1 MDQAEQSRGSAH
13 NLNFVARGTLQK
25 RVCSHAKSRKYI
37 MQSKSIFAA
46 VGVVAIIFAIVYFI
60 NDSQKSD
67 AEKLGDSLE
76 EVGEDIAD
84 AVDDATN

>member
-1 MDQAEQSRGSAH
+1 MAAIGVIG
-13 NLNFVARGTLQK
+13 LIGVAFYMF
-25 RVCSHAKSRKYI
+25 SE
-37 MQSKSIFAA
+37 
-46 VGVVAIIFAIVYFI
+46 
-60 NDSQKSD
+60 SQKSG